1 MPTAALT
8 RCGQPAGFRQDP
20 RASVKLTR
28 ALPES
33 PYVKANLWKIY
44 LAGVVAVAVSYF
56 VYGSP
61 GVSKLVLYNGIALSA
76 VVAVL
81 YGIYRNQPANKTAW
95 YFIAGAMAS
104 FLAADIVYYVLEL
117 TSPIGEAPFPSLAD
131 GFYLSMY
138 PLMIVGLV
146 KLLRS
151 VSPGRDIA
159 SILDAGLVGVATFS
173 ALGVLYMDSYLQTN
187 GHFLGRLIS
196 IGYPVMDVCL
206 LTVAARL
213 VAAAKLR
220 QATFILMGAGLI
232 SLIIADVI
240 YGILAAAETFQTG
253 GFADAFWLG
262 FYGLIGASAL
272 HPSMAERIEARSN
285 PHGTI
290 TMPRL
295 AVLFLVVVTVPLINL
310 VWGEPFDKVFIN
322 ISSMIMF
329 TLVLVRLMGLMT
341 VVQHKEQQA
350 RHDAMHDSLTGLA
363 NRALFGQRVEAFVAQ
378 RKDGVVSVLFV
389 DLDDFKFINDSLGHQ
404 VGDELLVAV
413 AGRLQSCVRT
423 NDLVARLSGDEF
435 AVLLESAVDRQD
447 AVAVAQ
453 RVQDSL
459 ESPVIIDD
467 REITISASV
476 GIAVE
481 RRSNIERAETILRAA
496 DTAMYRAKHKGK
508 GRFEFFEQGMHLEAI
523 ERLDLKTDLQ
533 VALERGQFE
542 LNYQP
547 IVAMSDEKVSGV
559 EALIRWN
566 HPTRGYVMP
575 DRFIQLA
582 EQTGQIVPIG
592 RWVLNEACNQVMRW
606 RKEHPETAPRA
617 IAVNLSVRQLH
628 DPKLLEDVADALYAS
643 GLEPEALTLEITE
656 SMLIEE
662 TDRGSRALDQ
672 LKAMKVKIAIDDF
685 GTGYSSLSYLKR
697 FPVDTI
703 KIDKSFVAEM
713 ETSATSAA
721 LVKAVVDLAHNLG
734 VVTVAEGIENTDQ
747 KARIQE
753 LGCTYGQGYLF
764 ARPMTAG
771 QIEDK
776 LDAARQSAKARRH
789 APLDVEVRGTVSDLG
804 KVVHQIGQ
812 LHTDLGIPVMA
823 RTRWMETWADV
834 YDEWTPMTVLVR
846 ERATGQVEAAA
857 LLASRHT
864 DDGYEVVAMG
874 HGTVACTRF
883 PSRSERASKLLTKGI
898 KDELAKLGRW
908 TLQFQQLPEGD
919 AVAKLLAQQLSNVE
933 MAPDL
938 WVPQVV
944 FGDDPKIGEFL
955 SRNMRRQIKK
965 AWNRLDTDGRTVE
978 LNVARSEYE
987 IMELLPRLEAIHVER
1002 DHATG
1007 RESDLDDPKV
1017 NELWRRLVLSHAATG
1032 QIEISSMIIDGEIA
1046 GFVIGIIDDDA
1057 YRVFDG
1063 HFNSTFH
1070 RYSPGRLI
1078 ESAVLERAMVDA
1090 RFEGLDWMAGVAA
1103 EKILTSNHNE
1113 GRMQLVASSKATRKP
1128 DPKPIPAHAVNGDK
1142 PDMTVQQAGAEGV
1155 PAGQSKRSRKKVASD
1170 ELFESV

>member
-1 MPTAALT
+1 MKT
-8 RCGQPAGFRQDP
+8 
-20 RASVKLTR
+20 
-28 ALPES
+28 
-33 PYVKANLWKIY
+33 NLWKIY
-44 LAGVVAVAVSYF
+44 LTLVVLVAAYYF
-56 VYGSP
+56 VWGSP
-61 GVSKLVLYNGIALSA
+61 GLSKLVLYNGIGLSS

-81 YGIYRNQPANKTAW
+81 YGIRRHQPENKRAW
-95 YFIAGAMAS
+95 YVIAAAMAT
-104 FLAADIVYYVLEL
+104 FLTADVIYYILEL
-117 TSPIGEAPFPSLAD
+117 TSDEVPYPSIAD
-131 GFYLSMY
+131 GFYLGMY
-138 PLMIVGLV
+138 PIMIIGLFL
-146 KLLRS
+146 LLRGI
-151 VSPGRDIA
+151 SPGRDFA
-159 SILDAGLVGVATFS
+159 SIIDASLVAVATF
-173 ALGVLYMDSYLQTN
+173 AVLGILVMDTYLTDDTQE
-187 GHFLGRLIS
+187 LSGRLIS
-196 IGYPVMDVCL
+196 IAYPVMDVAL
-206 LTVAARL
+206 IAVAARL
-213 VAAAKLR
+213 VAAVQLR
-220 QATFILMGAGLI
+220 QKSFAFMTTGML
-232 SLIIADVI
+232 SLLIADTI
-240 YGILAAAETFQTG
+240 YGILGAAGNFTTG

-262 FYGLIGASAL
+262 FYGLVASGAL
-272 HPSMAERIEARSN
+272 HPSMAEKVEARTN
-285 PHGTI
+285 TNGTI
-290 TMPRL
+290 TQARL
-295 AVLFLVVVTVPLINL
+295 GVLFLVVLAVPVIDII
-310 VWGEPFDKVFIN
+310 WGEPFDKLFTT
-322 ISSMIMF
+322 SASMVMF
-329 TLVLVRLMGLMT
+329 TLVLVRLMGLMSI
-341 VVQHKEQQA
+341 VQSKEQQA

-363 NRALFGQRVEAFVAQ
+363 NRVLFGDRVESFVNQ
-378 RKDGVVSVLFV
+378 RREGVVSVLFV

-413 AGRLQSCVRT
+413 AARLSDCVRSQ
-423 NDLVARLSGDEF
+423 DLVARLSGDEF

-459 ESPVIIDD
+459 ESPILVDD
-467 REITISASV
+467 REIVISASV

-496 DTAMYRAKHKGK
+496 DVAMYRAKRKGK

-547 IVAMSDEKVSGV
+547 IVDMQDEKVRGV

-592 RWVLNEACNQVMRW
+592 RWVLGEACNQVMRW
-606 RKEHPETAPRA
+606 RREHPETAPRHV
-617 IAVNLSVRQLH
+617 AVNLSVRQLH

-672 LKAMKVKIAIDDF
+672 LKAMKVKVAIDDF

-713 ETSATSAA
+713 ETSHTSAA

-734 VVTVAEGIENTDQ
+734 VATVAEGIENSDQ
-747 KARIQE
+747 KAQIQQ
-753 LGCTYGQGYLF
+753 LGCTYGQGFHF
-764 ARPMTAG
+764 ARPMSAG
-771 QIEDK
+771 DIDAK
-776 LDAARQSAKARRH
+776 LNEARQTAHNRRN
-789 APLDVEVRGTVSDLG
+789 APLDVEVLDSVEDMH
-804 KVVHQIGQ
+804 KVVHQLGS

-823 RTRWMETWADV
+823 RTRWMETWASV

-846 ERATGQVEAAA
+846 ERATGNVEAAA
-857 LLASRHT
+857 LLARRRVDHET
-864 DDGYEVVAMG
+864 QVVSMG

-898 KDELAKLGRW
+898 KDALDSFGRW

-919 AVAKLLAQQLSNVE
+919 PVAKLLAQQLPNAE

-938 WVPQVV
+938 WVPQVM
-944 FGDDPKIGEFL
+944 FDENPKLSDHL

-965 AWNRLDTDGRTVE
+965 AWNRLETDECKVE
-978 LNVARSEYE
+978 MSVARSEFE
-987 IMELLPRLEAIHVER
+987 IMELLPMLEAIHRDR
-1002 DHATG
+1002 DHDTG
-1007 RESDLDDPKV
+1007 RASDLDDPKV
-1017 NELWRRLVLSHAATG
+1017 SELWRRLVLAHGATG
-1032 QIEISSMIIDGEIA
+1032 QIEISSMMIDGEIA
-1046 GFVIGIIDDDA
+1046 GYVIGIIDDDA

-1063 HFNSTFH
+1063 HFNSEFH

-1090 RFEGLDWMAGVAA
+1090 RFDGLDWMAGVAA

-1113 GRMQLVASSKATRKP
+1113 GRMQLVASSKANAKP
-1128 DPKPIPAHAVNGDK
+1128 APKPIPDHAVNGDT
-1142 PDMTVQQAGAEGV
+1142 PDLTVEEAGAGGV
-1155 PAGQSKRSRKKVASD
+1155 TASRRKKKVGSGDSEMFQSA
-1170 ELFESV
+1170 

>member
-1 MPTAALT
+1 MK
-8 RCGQPAGFRQDP
+8 
-20 RASVKLTR
+20 S
-28 ALPES
+28 
-33 PYVKANLWKIY
+33 NLWKGY
-44 LAGVVAVAVSYF
+44 LVLVVFVAAYYF

-61 GVSKLVLYNGIALSA
+61 GLSKLVLYNGIGASA
-76 VVAVL
+76 VIAVL
-81 YGIYRNQPANKTAW
+81 YGIHQNQPANKKAW
-95 YFIAGAMAS
+95 YFIAGALAT
-104 FLAADIVYYVLEL
+104 FLTADVTYYVLEL
-117 TSPIGEAPFPSLAD
+117 TSDEVPYPSIAD

-138 PLMIVGLV
+138 PIMIVGLML
-146 KLLRS
+146 LLRS
-151 VSPGRDIA
+151 IAPGRDFAGIVDATLIA
-159 SILDAGLVGVATFS
+159 VATF
-173 ALGVLYMDSYLQTN
+173 AVLGILVMDTYLTDDTSE
-187 GHFLGRLIS
+187 LSGRLIS
-196 IGYPVMDVCL
+196 IAYPVMDVAL
-206 LTVAARL
+206 IAVAARL
-213 VAAAKLR
+213 VAAVQLR
-220 QATFILMGAGLI
+220 QKSFAFLTTGLL
-232 SLIIADVI
+232 SLLVADTI
-240 YGILAAAETFQTG
+240 YGILGAAGTFQTG
-253 GFADAFWLG
+253 GFADAFWLS
-262 FYGLIGASAL
+262 FYGLVAVGAL
-272 HPSMAERIEARSN
+272 HPSMAEKVEPRINTSGA
-285 PHGTI
+285 I
-290 TMPRL
+290 TKARL
-295 AVLFLVVVTVPLINL
+295 AVLFLVVFAVPVIDLM
-310 VWGEPFDKVFIN
+310 WGEPFDKVFI
-322 ISSMIMF
+322 SVCSMLMF
-329 TLVLVRLMGLMT
+329 GLVLVRLMGLMS

-350 RHDAMHDSLTGLA
+350 RYDAMHDSLTGLA
-363 NRALFGQRVEAFVAQ
+363 NRALFGDRVESFVAQ

-404 VGDELLVAV
+404 VGDDLLVAV
-413 AGRLQSCVRT
+413 AARLSDCVRDQ
-423 NDLVARLSGDEF
+423 DLVARLSGDEF

-459 ESPVIIDD
+459 ESPIIIDD
-467 REITISASV
+467 REIMISASV

-496 DTAMYRAKHKGK
+496 DVAMYRAKHKGK

-547 IVAMSDEKVSGV
+547 IVDMTDEKVRGV

-592 RWVLNEACNQVMRW
+592 RWVLGEACNQVMRW
-606 RKEHPETAPRA
+606 RREHPETAPRTV
-617 IAVNLSVRQLH
+617 AVNLSVRQLH

-643 GLEPEALTLEITE
+643 GLEPESLTLEITE

-672 LKAMKVKIAIDDF
+672 LKAMKVKVAIDDF

-734 VVTVAEGIENTDQ
+734 VATVAEGIENADQ
-747 KARIQE
+747 KAQIQE

-764 ARPMTAG
+764 ARPMSAAAV
-771 QIEDK
+771 EEK
-776 LDAARQSAKARRH
+776 LNAARQSAKSRRN
-789 APLDVEVRGTVSDLG
+789 APLDVEIIDSIQGMR
-804 KVVHQIGQ
+804 KVVAQIGS
-812 LHTDLGIPVMA
+812 LHTDLGVPVMA

-857 LLASRHT
+857 LLARR
-864 DDGYEVVAMG
+864 DGADGAEVVSMG

-898 KDELAKLGRW
+898 KDELNTLGKW

-919 AVAKLLAQQLSNVE
+919 AVAKLLAQQLPNAE

-944 FGDDPKIGEFL
+944 FGEDPQLSEHL

-965 AWNRLDTDGRTVE
+965 AWNRLETDGHSVE
-978 LNVARSEYE
+978 MNVARSEFE
-987 IMELLPRLEAIHVER
+987 IIELLPRLEEIHVER
-1002 DHATG
+1002 DHDTG
-1007 RESDLDDPKV
+1007 RTSDLDDPKV
-1017 NELWRRLVLSHAATG
+1017 GELWRRLVLAHGASG
-1032 QIEISSMIIDGEIA
+1032 QIEISSMVINDEIA
-1046 GFVIGIIDDDA
+1046 GYVIGIIDDDA

-1063 HFNSTFH
+1063 HFNSEFQ
-1070 RYSPGRLI
+1070 RYSPGRII

-1090 RFEGLDWMAGVAA
+1090 RFDGLDWMAGVAA

-1113 GRMQLVASSKATRKP
+1113 GRMQLVASSKANAR
-1128 DPKPIPAHAVNGDK
+1128 PIPKAIPDHAVNGDS
-1142 PDMTVQQAGAEGV
+1142 PGLTVEEAGAEGV
-1155 PAGQSKRSRKKVASD
+1155 PVAQKRKKSSPSSD
-1170 ELFESV
+1170 LFESV

>member
-1 MPTAALT
+1 MSNSCVKLTAAL
-8 RCGQPAGFRQDP
+8 
-20 RASVKLTR
+20 
-28 ALPES
+28 PEARF
-33 PYVKANLWKIY
+33 VKANLWKIY
-44 LAGVVAVAVSYF
+44 LASVVVVAAYYF

-61 GVSKLVLYNGIALSA
+61 GVSKLVLYNGIAVSA
-76 VVAVL
+76 VSAVL
-81 YGIYRNQPANKTAW
+81 FGIRRNKPTNRRAW
-95 YFIAGAMAS
+95 FFVALALGS
-104 FLAADIVYYVLEL
+104 FCTADIVYYLLEL
-117 TSPIGEAPFPSLAD
+117 TSPIGEAPFPSIAD
-131 GFYLSMY
+131 GFYLGMY
-138 PLMIVGLV
+138 PLMIIGLSMM
-146 KLLRS
+146 LRA
-151 VSPGRDIA
+151 VSPGRDVA
-159 SILDAGLVGVATFS
+159 SILDAGLVAVATFA
-173 ALGVLYMDSYLQTN
+173 ALGVLYMDSYLQTD
-187 GHFLGRLIS
+187 GDLAGRLIS
-196 IGYPVMDVCL
+196 IGYPVMGVCL
-206 LTVAARL
+206 LAVAARL
-213 VAAAKLR
+213 VAAAQLR
-220 QATFILMGAGLI
+220 QPTFLLMCGGLI
-232 SLIIADVI
+232 SLIVADVI

-272 HPSMAERIEARSN
+272 HPSMGEDVVPRAVN
-285 PHGTI
+285 DGTI
-290 TMPRL
+290 TRPRL
-295 AVLFLVVVTVPLINL
+295 AVLFLVVLTVPVINL
-310 VWGEPFDKVFIN
+310 IWGEPFDKLFIN
-322 ISSMIMF
+322 IASMVMF
-329 TLVLVRLMGLMT
+329 SLVLVRLMGLVT
-341 VVQHKEQQA
+341 VVQVKEQQA

-363 NRALFGQRVEAFVAQ
+363 NRALFGDRVENFVNQ

-404 VGDELLVAV
+404 IGDELLVAV
-413 AGRLQSCVRT
+413 AARLQSCVRSI
-423 NDLVARLSGDEF
+423 DLVARLSGDEF

-459 ESPVIIDD
+459 ESPIVIDD

-547 IVAMSDEKVSGV
+547 IVAMADEKVRGV

-606 RKEHPETAPRA
+606 RKMHPESAPRTV
-617 IAVNLSVRQLH
+617 AVNLSVRQLH
-628 DPKLLEDVADALYAS
+628 DPKLLEDVADALSVS

-672 LKAMKVKIAIDDF
+672 LKAMKVKVAIDDF

-734 VVTVAEGIENTDQ
+734 VATVAEGVENEVQ
-747 KARIQE
+747 KAKIHE

-764 ARPMTAG
+764 SRPLTAD
-771 QIEDK
+771 QVEAK
-776 LDAARQSAKARRH
+776 LDAAKQSAKARRH
-789 APLDVEVRGTVSDLG
+789 APLDVEAIDSIAGMRKVVAQIGALHSDLG
-804 KVVHQIGQ
+804 V
-812 LHTDLGIPVMA
+812 PVMA
-823 RTRWMETWADV
+823 RTRWMETWAEV
-834 YDEWTPMTVLVR
+834 YDDWTPMTVLVR

-857 LLASRHT
+857 LLARRQT
-864 DDGYEVVAMG
+864 DTGFEVVAMG

-919 AVAKLLAQQLSNVE
+919 AVAKLLAQQLSNAE

-944 FGDDPKIGEFL
+944 FGDDPKINDFL

-965 AWNRLDTDGRTVE
+965 AWNRLETDERSVE

-987 IMELLPRLEAIHVER
+987 IMELLPALEAIHVAR
-1002 DHATG
+1002 DHDTG
-1007 RESDLDDPKV
+1007 RDSDLDDPKV
-1017 NELWRRLVLSHAATG
+1017 NELWKRLVLAHGASG
-1032 QIEISSMIIDGEIA
+1032 QVEISSMLIDGEIA

-1063 HFNSTFH
+1063 HFNSEFH
-1070 RYSPGRLI
+1070 RYSPGRII

-1090 RFEGLDWMAGVAA
+1090 RFDGLDWMAGVAA

-1113 GRMQLVASSKATRKP
+1113 GRMQLVASSKSTAKP
-1128 DPKPIPAHAVNGDK
+1128 TPKAIPDHAVNGDR
-1142 PDMTVQQAGAEGV
+1142 PDLTVEQAGAQGV
-1155 PAGQSKRSRKKVASD
+1155 PAQRKRARSSSSD

>member
-1 MPTAALT
+1 MDCP
-8 RCGQPAGFRQDP
+8 DKY
-20 RASVKLTR
+20 SVK
-28 ALPES
+28 S
-33 PYVKANLWKIY
+33 YIWKTY
-44 LAGVVAVAVSYF
+44 LAAVVVVAAYYF

-61 GVSKLVLYNGIALSA
+61 GISKLVLYNGIALSA
-76 VVAVL
+76 VLAVFA
-81 YGIYRNQPANKTAW
+81 GIWRNKPKNRKAW
-95 YFIAGAMAS
+95 FFVGAALSS
-104 FLAADIVYYVLEL
+104 FCAADVVYYLLEL
-117 TSPIGEAPFPSLAD
+117 TSPIGEAPFPSIAD
-131 GFYLSMY
+131 GFYLGMY
-138 PLMIVGLV
+138 PIMIVGLLM
-146 KLLRS
+146 LLRS
-151 VSPGRDIA
+151 VSPGRDVA
-159 SILDAGLVGVATFS
+159 GMLDAGLVAVATF
-173 ALGVLYMDSYLQTN
+173 AVLGILYMDTYLTTE
-187 GHFLGRLIS
+187 GETFLGRLIS
-196 IGYPVMDVCL
+196 IGYPVMGIL
-206 LTVAARL
+206 LLAVAARL
-213 VAAAKLR
+213 VAAAQLR
-220 QATFILMGAGLI
+220 QPNFMLMCGGLV
-232 SLIIADVI
+232 SLIVADVI
-240 YGILAAAETFQTG
+240 YGILSAAATFQTG

-262 FYGLIGASAL
+262 FYALIGASAL
-272 HPSMAERIEARSN
+272 HPSMAEEIEARDNST
-285 PHGTI
+285 GTI
-290 TMPRL
+290 TRTRL
-295 AVLFLVVVTVPLINL
+295 AVLFLVVLTVPVIDII
-310 VWGEPFDKVFIN
+310 WGEPFDKVFTTTA
-322 ISSMIMF
+322 SMLMF
-329 TLVLVRLMGLMT
+329 TLVLFRLMGLMA
-341 VVQHKEQQA
+341 VVQVKEQQA
-350 RHDAMHDSLTGLA
+350 RHDATHDSLTGLA
-363 NRALFGQRVEAFVAQ
+363 NRALFGERVENFVNQ

-413 AGRLQSCVRT
+413 AARLQSCVRDV
-423 NDLVARLSGDEF
+423 DLVARLSGDEF

-459 ESPVIIDD
+459 EAPVIIDE

-547 IVAMSDEKVSGV
+547 IVDMSNEKVHGV

-592 RWVLNEACNQVMRW
+592 RWVLNEACNQIMRW
-606 RKEHPETAPRA
+606 RKDHPDTAPKT

-628 DPKLLEDVADALYAS
+628 DPKLLEDVADALGAS

-672 LKAMKVKIAIDDF
+672 LKAMKVKVAIDDF

-713 ETSATSAA
+713 ETSSTSAA

-734 VVTVAEGIENTDQ
+734 VATVAEGVENSDQ
-747 KARIQE
+747 KAKIHE

-764 ARPMTAG
+764 ARPLTAA
-771 QIEDK
+771 QIESK
-776 LDAARQSAKARRH
+776 LDAAKQSAKARRQ
-789 APLDVEVRGTVSDLG
+789 APLDVEVLDTLDGMRR
-804 KVVHQIGQ
+804 VVAQIGG
-812 LHTDLGIPVMA
+812 LHTDLGVPVMA
-823 RTRWMETWADV
+823 RTRWMETWAEV
-834 YDEWTPMTVLVR
+834 YDGWEPMTVLVR
-846 ERATGQVEAAA
+846 ERASGQVEAAA
-857 LLASRHT
+857 LLARRET
-864 DDGYEVVAMG
+864 DHGVEVVSMG

-883 PSRSERASKLLTKGI
+883 PSRSERASKMLTKGI
-898 KDELAKLGRW
+898 KDELTKLGKW

-919 AVAKLLAQQLSNVE
+919 PVAKLLAQQLPNAE

-938 WVPQVV
+938 WVPQVA
-944 FGDDPKIGEFL
+944 FDEDSTITNYL

-965 AWNRLDTDGRTVE
+965 AWNRLETDGKTVE
-978 LNVARSEYE
+978 MNVARSEFE
-987 IMELLPRLEAIHVER
+987 IIELLPKLEAIHVER

-1007 RESDLDDPKV
+1007 RDSDLDDPKV
-1017 NELWRRLVLSHAATG
+1017 SELWRRLVLSHGATG
-1032 QIEISSMIIDGEIA
+1032 QIEISSMMIDGEIA
-1046 GFVIGIIDDDA
+1046 GYVIGILDDDA

-1063 HFNSTFH
+1063 HFNSEFH
-1070 RYSPGRLI
+1070 RYSPGRII

-1090 RFEGLDWMAGVAA
+1090 RFDGLDWMAGVAA

-1113 GRMQLVASSKATRKP
+1113 GRMQLVASSKAGAI
-1128 DPKPIPAHAVNGDK
+1128 PKPKQIPDHAVNGDK
-1142 PDMTVQQAGAEGV
+1142 PDLTVEEAGAEGV
-1155 PAGQSKRSRKKVASD
+1155 QLTQRKRSKVSSND
-1170 ELFESV
+1170 LFESV

>member
-1 MPTAALT
+1 M
-8 RCGQPAGFRQDP
+8 
-20 RASVKLTR
+20 
-28 ALPES
+28 
-33 PYVKANLWKIY
+33 KANLWKIY
-44 LAGVVAVAVSYF
+44 LAGVVLVAACYF

-61 GVSKLVLYNGIALSA
+61 GVSKLVLYNGIGLSA

-81 YGIYRNQPANKTAW
+81 YGIRRNKPTNRRAW
-95 YFIAGAMAS
+95 FFIAGALGS
-104 FLAADIVYYVLEL
+104 FLTADVAYYVLEL
-117 TSPIGEAPFPSLAD
+117 TSPIGEAPFPSIAD
-131 GFYLSMY
+131 GFYLGMY
-138 PLMIVGLV
+138 PLMIVGLMM
-146 KLLRS
+146 LLRS
-151 VSPGRDIA
+151 IAPGRDIA
-159 SILDAGLVGVATFS
+159 SVVDAGLVAVATF
-173 ALGVLYMDSYLQTN
+173 AVLGILYMDTYLTTD
-187 GHFLGRLIS
+187 GHLTGRLIS
-196 IGYPVMDVCL
+196 IAYPVMGVCL
-206 LTVAARL
+206 LAVASRL
-213 VAAAKLR
+213 VAAAQLR
-220 QATFILMGAGLI
+220 QPTFILMCTGLV

-240 YGILAAAETFQTG
+240 YGILSAAETFQTG

-262 FYGLIGASAL
+262 FYALMAASAL
-272 HPSMAERIEARSN
+272 HPSMAEEIEARSN
-285 PHGTI
+285 PGGTI
-290 TMPRL
+290 TRARL
-295 AVLFLVVVTVPLINL
+295 AVLFLVVLTVPIIDLL
-310 VWGEPFDKVFIN
+310 WGEPFDKVFI
-322 ISSMIMF
+322 SLASMIMF
-329 TLVLVRLMGLMT
+329 TLVLARLMGLMT

-363 NRALFGQRVEAFVAQ
+363 NRALFGERVENFVDQ

-413 AGRLQSCVRT
+413 AARLESCVRA

-547 IVAMSDEKVSGV
+547 IVAMSDEKVRAV

-606 RKEHPETAPRA
+606 RKEHPDSAPKGV
-617 IAVNLSVRQLH
+617 AVNLSVRQLH

-734 VVTVAEGIENTDQ
+734 VATVAEGVENADQ
-747 KARIQE
+747 KAKIQD

-764 ARPMTAG
+764 ARPLTACADRG
-771 QIEDK
+771 EARRGPPVGESPTACSARRRRHRVDHRPRQGRAPDRRTAHRPRRAGHGPHP
-776 LDAARQSAKARRH
+776 LDGDLGGGLRRVDADDGARAGTSDRPGRGRGAARQAPHRRRLRSRRDGPRHGRLHPLPVAQRACVEVAHQGHQGRARRSSAGGRCSSSSSPKATRSPSCSPSSCPTSRWH
-789 APLDVEVRGTVSDLG
+789 RICGSRRSCSATSPRSVISCHGTCGARSRRRGTVS
-804 KVVHQIGQ
+804 
-812 LHTDLGIPVMA
+812 
-823 RTRWMETWADV
+823 
-834 YDEWTPMTVLVR
+834 TPT
-846 ERATGQVEAAA
+846 
-857 LLASRHT
+857 
-864 DDGYEVVAMG
+864 
-874 HGTVACTRF
+874 
-883 PSRSERASKLLTKGI
+883 
-898 KDELAKLGRW
+898 
-908 TLQFQQLPEGD
+908 
-919 AVAKLLAQQLSNVE
+919 
-933 MAPDL
+933 
-938 WVPQVV
+938 
-944 FGDDPKIGEFL
+944 
-955 SRNMRRQIKK
+955 
-965 AWNRLDTDGRTVE
+965 
-978 LNVARSEYE
+978 VARS
-987 IMELLPRLEAIHVER
+987 
-1002 DHATG
+1002 
-1007 RESDLDDPKV
+1007 S
-1017 NELWRRLVLSHAATG
+1017 
-1032 QIEISSMIIDGEIA
+1032 
-1046 GFVIGIIDDDA
+1046 
-1057 YRVFDG
+1057 
-1063 HFNSTFH
+1063 
-1070 RYSPGRLI
+1070 
-1078 ESAVLERAMVDA
+1078 
-1090 RFEGLDWMAGVAA
+1090 
-1103 EKILTSNHNE
+1103 
-1113 GRMQLVASSKATRKP
+1113 
-1128 DPKPIPAHAVNGDK
+1128 
-1142 PDMTVQQAGAEGV
+1142 
-1155 PAGQSKRSRKKVASD
+1155 
-1170 ELFESV
+1170 